1 MPDSNTLLAAGLL
14 PFRGSLMLDLV
25 FLAMFAVVP
34 ALGFSIYL
42 VKQGKYQLHKR
53 LQLLLGSVLFI
64 AVVAFEVDMRI
75 NGWQH
80 LAVPSPHWTEK
91 GINSIWIA
99 LFIHL
104 SFAIPTFVLWIVV
117 IFLALR
123 KFPSP
128 PVPNAHSPLHKKL
141 GWLAAGGMTMTA
153 VTGWVFY
160 YLAFVA

>member
-1 MPDSNTLLAAGLL
+1 
-14 PFRGSLMLDLV
+14 MLDLV

-42 VKQGKYQLHKR
+42 VKQGKYLAHKR
-53 LQLLLGSVLFI
+53 LQLVLGSVLFV

-80 LAVPSPHWTEK
+80 LAEASPYWTAT
-91 GINSIWIA
+91 GSNPVWITLA
-99 LFIHL
+99 VHL
-104 SFAIPTFVLWIVV
+104 CFAIPTFVLWIVV
-117 IFLALR
+117 ITLALR

-128 PVPNAHSPLHKKL
+128 PVPNAHSYLHKKL

-153 VTGWVFY
+153 VTGWIFY
-160 YLAFVA
+160 YVAFVASK